1 MPTPAD
7 FEKGTFKRRFKIL
20 TIGGSGSGKTH
31 FCSGF
36 PKSFFLITEPGGE
49 DTFLSNKNLL
59 KNIVRWEY
67 LIPSDP
73 ENTKEIFNKLEE
85 YCKKIRSLIE
95 AGEVETVVLDN
106 LTYLADNYFIYIN
119 HHLKKQIMSSSGEID
134 TRSAYGKLGRWLYQF
149 VLFNLLSMPCN
160 VIVTCHEQLENEEA
174 MAKKVDKNNPVVP
187 NILGGFRNEAEGM
200 FSVVLYL
207 NKIEDKA
214 NKGEY
219 KYLARANKGGGRNAK
234 NRINLPPVIENVS
247 YEQILKYANKGE

>member
-1 MPTPAD
+1 MITPED
-7 FEKGTFKRRFKIL
+7 YKTGKRKRNFKL
-20 TIGGSGSGKTH
+20 LVIGGSGSGKTYLA
-31 FCSGF
+31 STF
-36 PKSFFLITEPGGE
+36 PKTVFAITEPGGE
-49 DTFLSNKNLL
+49 DTFMSKDTQD
-59 KNIVRWEY
+59 NIVGWDY
-67 LIPSDP
+67 FIPKDA
-73 ENTKEIFNKLEE
+73 EDTKDVFNRLTAFVNEVREKVE
-85 YCKKIRSLIE
+85 S
-95 AGEVETVVLDN
+95 GEVETFVLDN
-106 LTYLADNYFIYIN
+106 LTFLADNYFIYIN
-119 HHLKKQIMSSSGEID
+119 HHLKKQIMASNGEID

-234 NRINLPPVIENVS
+234 NRINLPPVIENIS